1 MNVDGV
7 VNKIPTNL
15 SDFTNLVRKNIIA
28 FTFDY
33 FRMNQ
38 NNKVGVY
45 VKFVN

>member
-1 MNVDGV
+1 MNVDGL

-15 SDFTNLVRKNIIA
+15 IDFTNLVRKNNII
-28 FTFDY
+28 FTGDY

-38 NNKVGVY
+38 NKTVGLY

>member
-1 MNVDGV
+1 MNVGGL

-15 SDFTNLVRKNIIA
+15 NDFTNLVRKNIIV
-28 FTFDY
+28 FTLDY